1 MTVENRSGEAGVV
14 IPARKMRIF
23 KKEDKYFYYRTREGM
38 NIGPFDTE
46 DQALKSINDYIENF
60 IGKEDESVIE
70 KISSTYSDKCK
81 NEKARKE
88 KSRKEKARS

>member
-1 MTVENRSGEAGVV
+1 MTVENRAGEAGVV

-23 KKEDKYFYYRTREGM
+23 KKEDGYFYYRTREGM

-60 IGKEDESVIE
+60 IGKTDESVVK
-70 KISSTYSDKCK
+70 KISSSYG
-81 NEKARKE
+81 E
-88 KSRKEKARS
+88 